1 MLPPAHLLVAIGCSR
16 SVAYGDNSLSSIRK
30 QKLVLVQTAAH
41 YECNQI
47 ADQELLA
54 LWAAVSSQLR

>member
-1 MLPPAHLLVAIGCSR
+1 
-16 SVAYGDNSLSSIRK
+16 VAYGDNSLSSIRK

-41 YECNQI
+41 YESSQI
-47 ADQELLA
+47 ADQELLV